1 MIKIRIT
8 GLPGEVDSFLKKLR
22 KLFFISDESKPYKNS
37 NSRYIRRYIDVQ
49 EDKDYEG

>member
-8 GLPGEVDSFLKKLR
+8 GLPSEVECFLKKLR
-22 KLFFISDESKPYKNS
+22 KLFLISDESKPYKNT
-37 NSRYIRRYIDVQ
+37 NSKYVRQYIDVQ